1 MALINRSIPN
11 LYQGVSQQSASM
23 RLPTQCEVQ
32 ENAFSSIVEGLK
44 KRPPTRHL
52 AKLLNGN
59 VGDAY
64 VHVINRDTSERY
76 IVIVYSGDLKVY
88 DFNGNQKIVA
98 FPNGKGYLTATTPR
112 EAFAAVT
119 VADYTFFVNKTVA
132 TAMTG
137 ATAPGTIKG
146 SKQRLT
152 DLPAAGTNTVGD
164 LWEISG
170 DAANNFDNYWVKWD
184 GSVWRET
191 LKPGLKYQFDAST
204 MPYQLVRQADGTF
217 TFQQATWKD
226 RIVGDDKSSPISSF
240 IGRTISDVFFHRNR
254 LGFCSDENV
263 IFSSAGDFFNFWPET
278 VTNILDSDPIDVS
291 VNHTKVAILRHAV
304 PFNTSLMLFADQVQ
318 FQMSARDLLTPK
330 TVNINV
336 TTEFEMNPKCKPVG
350 SGQDLYFAV
359 EKGGYTGVREYYVQ
373 PLTYTNDASEVTA
386 HCPKYIPSGAYR
398 IISSNMEDLL
408 FVLNT
413 TNRNEIHVYKYFW
426 GGDNEKVQ
434 SSWSVWKLDTEDHI
448 LNGEV
453 INNNLYL
460 VVQRADGLFLEVI
473 NFQAGLIDDD
483 MGVLVHLDHKVQLTG
498 TYNAATN
505 LTTWNLP
512 YEEDKLIVVLGGG
525 FGSSAG
531 TVLTTS
537 QPTLTSVT
545 AVGDYSAH
553 PVYVGEL
560 YTMRY
565 QLSEIFFK
573 DNNDK
578 SSVTHY
584 QLMLKN
590 LEVLYTKTGYLRI
603 EVTPERRTPYTY
615 TFSGNTI
622 GSSVLGTIN
631 INSGKLR
638 APIYTSTK
646 GLKIEFINDTY
657 LPCYLQSA
665 EWEAIL
671 STLSRRI

>member
-11 LYQGVSQQSASM
+11 LYQGISQQSPSM

-44 KRPPTRHL
+44 KRPPTQFL
-52 AKLLNGN
+52 AKLSSAS

-64 VHVINRDTSERY
+64 IHVINRDSTERY
-76 IVIVYSGDLKVY
+76 IVVVYGSDLKVY
-88 DFNGNQKIVA
+88 DFSGNEKTVS
-98 FPNGKGYLTATTPR
+98 FPNGKGYLTASVPR
-112 EAFAAVT
+112 EGFAAVT
-119 VADYTFFVNKTVA
+119 VADYTFFVNKTVTTALNSA
-132 TAMTG
+132 TAS
-137 ATAPGTIKG
+137 GTSKG

-152 DLPAAGTNTVGD
+152 DLPSTGNTTGD
-164 LWEISG
+164 IWEVSG
-170 DAANNFDNYWVKWD
+170 DSSNNFDNYWVKWD
-184 GSVWRET
+184 GAVWRET
-191 LKPGLKYQFDAST
+191 IKPGTKYQFNAST
-204 MPYQLVRQADGTF
+204 MPHQLVRQADGTF
-217 TFQQATWKD
+217 VFQEATWSE
-226 RIVGDDKSSPISSF
+226 RTVGDDKSNPTPSF
-240 IGRTISDVFFHRNR
+240 IGRTLNDVFFYRNR

-263 IFSSAGDFFNFWPET
+263 IFSQAGDFFNFWSDT
-278 VTNILDSDPIDVS
+278 VTNVLDSDPIDVS
-291 VNHTKVAILRHAV
+291 VNHTKVAVVRHAV

-359 EKGGYTGVREYYVQ
+359 EKGGFTGIREYYVQ
-373 PLTYTNDASEVTA
+373 PLTYTNDASEITA
-386 HCPKYIPSGAYR
+386 HCPKYIPSGAYK
-398 IISSNMEDLL
+398 IISSNLEDLL

-413 TNRNEIHVYKYFW
+413 TNRNEIYVYKYFW
-426 GGDNEKVQ
+426 GADNEKVQ
-434 SSWSVWKLDTEDHI
+434 SSWSVWKLDAEDHI

-453 INNNLYL
+453 INNNLYI
-460 VVQRADGLFLEVI
+460 VVQRSDGLYLEVI
-473 NFQAGLIDDD
+473 NFQAGLVDDD
-483 MGVLVHLDHKVQLTG
+483 MGVLVHLDHKVKLTG
-498 TYNAATN
+498 TYNSTTN
-505 LTTWNLP
+505 TTTWTTP
-512 YEEDKLIVVLGGG
+512 YADEDLTVVLGGG
-525 FGSSAG
+525 FGTDAG
-531 TVLTTS
+531 TVLNTS
-537 QPTLTSVT
+537 QPTSTTIT
-545 AVGDYSAH
+545 ALGNYSAH

-578 SSVTHY
+578 SSITHY

-603 EVTPERRTPYTY
+603 EVTPDRRSPYVY
-615 TFSGNTI
+615 TFSGNMV
-622 GSSVLGTIN
+622 GSTVLGTIPVN
-631 INSGKLR
+631 GGKLR
-638 APIYTSTK
+638 APVYTSTK
-646 GLKIEFINDTY
+646 GLKIEFVNDTY
-657 LPCYLQSA
+657 LPCFLQSA